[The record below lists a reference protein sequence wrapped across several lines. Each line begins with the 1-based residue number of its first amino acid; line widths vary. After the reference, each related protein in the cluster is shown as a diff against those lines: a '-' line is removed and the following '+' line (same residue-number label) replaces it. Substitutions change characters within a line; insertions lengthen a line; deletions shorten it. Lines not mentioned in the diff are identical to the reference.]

1 MEAKAL
7 AKYVRISPRKVRQ
20 VTSLIK
26 GKRADYAANLLIFT
40 PKKAA
45 KLLSKVLKSALAN
58 AEQQSAQLSSDR
70 LFVKN
75 AYADGG
81 PTQKRFRPRAR
92 GRADRILK
100 RTSHITVIVSDEAGK
115 G

>member
-20 VTSLIK
+20 VISLIK
-26 GKRADYAANLLIFT
+26 GKRADNAVNLLDFT
-40 PKKAA
+40 PRKAA
-45 KLLSKVLKSALAN
+45 KILGKVLRSAMAN
-58 AEQQSAQLSSDR
+58 AEQQGAQLSPER

-81 PTQKRFRPRAR
+81 PSLKRWRPKAR
-92 GRADRILK
+92 GRANRILK
-100 RTSHITVIVSDEAGK
+100 RTSHITIIVSDEK
-115 G
+115 